1 MHKICHTNYNWVW
14 NLIQNYVNRAEN
26 FRIGYPDRL
35 VWISNLETFNFLLN
49 PVMLDITFPYY
60 VICTKYKFDYKSRYY
75 GISIGLISDW
85 TKLRNYGT
93 KSIQMETYGNATN
106 KFATIANTSH
116 KLDHKNIFIRGRGQY
131 LRKKAT
137 FYIMQ
142 IQNMFS
148 IACKST
154 KPCFKTDKYLS
165 KIKYSVKSKYQLF

>member
-1 MHKICHTNYNWVW
+1 
-14 NLIQNYVNRAEN
+14 
-26 FRIGYPDRL
+26 
-35 VWISNLETFNFLLN
+35 
-49 PVMLDITFPYY
+49 
-60 VICTKYKFDYKSRYY
+60 
-75 GISIGLISDW
+75 
-85 TKLRNYGT
+85 
-93 KSIQMETYGNATN
+93 METYGNATN
-106 KFATIANTSH
+106 KFATIANTPH
-116 KLDHKNIFIRGRGQY
+116 KLDHKNITYMHIFIRGRGQY